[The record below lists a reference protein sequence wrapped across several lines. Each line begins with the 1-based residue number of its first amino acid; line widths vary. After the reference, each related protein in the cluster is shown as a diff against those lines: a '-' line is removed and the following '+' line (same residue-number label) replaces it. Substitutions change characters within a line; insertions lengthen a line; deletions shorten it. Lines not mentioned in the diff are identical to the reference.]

1 VLISRIEPIEMASD
15 HLIDVD
21 GFRKFQL
28 AAHSRPIEQILGPI
42 SATSKLGIETLNKR

>member
-1 VLISRIEPIEMASD
+1 VLISRIEPIDVASD

-21 GFRKFQL
+21 GLRKFPL
-28 AAHSRPIEQILGPI
+28 AAYSRPTVQILGPI